1 VIGLEVKEFMSG
13 LETIYVVE
21 LSGVSW
27 SDRGYLRGRV
37 NGVWSGIERATKF
50 LTEEDAVKSYKESR
64 VEGPGAL
71 IKTDSQFK
79 QWTTQYTI

>member
-1 VIGLEVKEFMSG
+1 MKLED
-13 LETIYVVE
+13 TYVVE
-21 LSGVSW
+21 LSGVTW
-27 SDRGYLRGRV
+27 SERGYLRGKV
-37 NGVWSGIERATKF
+37 NGVWSGLNRATKF
-50 LTEEDAVKSYKESR
+50 TTEEDAVKAFKGSA